1 VDTAAILHRFPL
13 VPRPRPPCSPL
24 TTRTRRI
31 SDLAATAARDQDLAA
46 ASAAFNQAA
55 LLASDCGLPDLA
67 RQWCRRHTWTYLRYC
82 PLDAQSARYALEPL
96 VNLARLHIRDGNGD
110 TAYTLLDTLC
120 KAIRDR
126 TGIAID
132 GIPVLVPEL
141 TRTTDDLAEV
151 RKWLWT
157 VHLADSPRALISAG
171 RWNDAFSHLA
181 RHHGI
186 GQRMLDGR
194 QVAVIA
200 SYLAGDTAGAHA
212 ILAGTVTAEPW
223 EDLVRQ
229 CLSALCAP
237 GQPPTA
243 AQRTAA
249 LDACRH
255 LGDEPELAL
264 FVTRLGLTII
274 DTAGGSSET
283 HVSVTARE
291 LIARVISW
299 QDGYAARD
307 LLAHEE
313 IRAFFTADE
322 ETELARITSL
332 CALGANCLPAHVQDQ
347 LTAALNIAE
356 TIIGNCCEHSRLDQY
371 RRATHTTVP

>member
-1 VDTAAILHRFPL
+1 MDRAAILRRFPL

-24 TTRTRRI
+24 TTRACRI
-31 SDLAATAARDQDLAA
+31 CDLAATAARDGDLAA

-55 LLASDCGLPDLA
+55 LLASDCGLADLA
-67 RQWCRRHTWTYLRYC
+67 RQWCRRHTQIYLRYC

-96 VNLARLHIRDGNGD
+96 VNLARLHIRNGNGD
-110 TAYTLLDTLC
+110 AAYALLDTLY

-126 TGIAID
+126 TGITID
-132 GIPVLVPEL
+132 EIPVPVPEL
-141 TRTTDDLAEV
+141 TRTADDLAEV
-151 RKWLWT
+151 RTWLWT

-171 RWNDAFSHLA
+171 RWNDAFIHLEQ
-181 RHHGI
+181 HHGI

-200 SYLAGDTAGAHA
+200 SYLAGDTTGAHA
-212 ILAGTVTAEPW
+212 ILGDTVTAEPW
-223 EDLVRQ
+223 EDVVGQ
-229 CLSALCAP
+229 CLSMLCAT

-243 AQRTAA
+243 AQNTAS
-249 LDACRH
+249 LDAYRH
-255 LGDEPELAL
+255 LGARPELAV
-264 FVTRLGLTII
+264 FVTRLGLTVT
-274 DTAGGSSET
+274 DTFGGSGRNQT
-283 HVSVTARE
+283 HVSLTAHE

-313 IRAFFTADE
+313 TRALLTADE
-322 ETELARITSL
+322 ERELVHVTSL
-332 CALGANCLPAHVQDQ
+332 CALGAGYLPSHIKDQ

-356 TIIGNCCEHSRLDQY
+356 KTICNCRERSGLG
-371 RRATHTTVP
+371 